1 MAGSDFDA
9 LSYAVKTLVRAAETM
24 KALHGADPA
33 FGHGLP
39 A

>member
-1 MAGSDFDA
+1 MAGSDSDA
-9 LSYAVKTLVRAAETM
+9 LSFAAKTPVRAAETM
-24 KALHGADPA
+24 KALHGTDIV